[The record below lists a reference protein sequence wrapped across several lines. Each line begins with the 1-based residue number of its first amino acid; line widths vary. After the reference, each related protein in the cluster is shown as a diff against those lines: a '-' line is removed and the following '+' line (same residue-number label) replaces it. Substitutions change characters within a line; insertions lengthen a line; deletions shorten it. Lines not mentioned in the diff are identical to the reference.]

1 VSDDIN
7 WVNPVYDKKMAQ
19 DLDEAI
25 SSHYDDHYASKEIE
39 PILVIEET
47 IERLVKSGV
56 KPKDAYNIGQSLKYI
71 LRAGVKEGE
80 DVNKDIFKALNYL
93 HRGVR
98 GEWV

>member
-1 VSDDIN
+1 MSDIN
-7 WVNPVYDKKMAQ
+7 WVNPNYQA
-19 DLDEAI
+19 E
-25 SSHYDDHYASKEIE
+25 SSNFDDHYASKDIE

-56 KPKDAYNIGQSLKYI
+56 EPKDAYNIGQSLKYI
-71 LRAGVKEGE
+71 LRAGVKDGE

-98 GEWV
+98 QEWV